1 MPPKKLN
8 QQEPSAVPDVDELK
22 SIAAKSDSPED
33 KLKEA
38 AASAESALASAKT
51 ASSQASLPVS
61 TEVSPLS
68 ATLGC

>member
-8 QQEPSAVPDVDELK
+8 QQEPSAVPDIDELK

-38 AASAESALASAKT
+38 AASAESRTQRNGRNTYKMRTTRKLRR
-51 ASSQASLPVS
+51 
-61 TEVSPLS
+61 TE
-68 ATLGC
+68 TLKRRVY